1 MKQIAKILVPT
12 KGYFVIY
19 KHNEDFILVNKWRE
33 FGSYGYCGYRD
44 RQKTISKDMPYYEC
58 LRYVADQ
65 IKY

>member
-1 MKQIAKILVPT
+1 MRQIAKILVPT

-19 KHNEDFILVNKWRE
+19 TQNEDFILVNKWHERGPYGLRE
-33 FGSYGYCGYRD
+33 
-44 RQKTISKDMPYYEC
+44 RQKTISKNMSYYEC

>member
-1 MKQIAKILVPT
+1 MRQIAKILVPT

-19 KHNEDFILVNKWRE
+19 KRNGVFTLVNKWHE
-33 FGSYGYCGYRD
+33 FGPYGLRE
-44 RQKTISKDMPYYEC
+44 RQKTISKDMSYYEC